1 MGQSESRVEPEGQTV
16 NVAPRKGGSTQ
27 SGGFTTQ
34 ETKDYCKKIQDEV
47 NKDMPYI

>member
-1 MGQSESRVEPEGQTV
+1 MGQSESREPKIQPEGSAAQ
-16 NVAPRKGGSTQ
+16 RD
-27 SGGFTTQ
+27 GFTTQ